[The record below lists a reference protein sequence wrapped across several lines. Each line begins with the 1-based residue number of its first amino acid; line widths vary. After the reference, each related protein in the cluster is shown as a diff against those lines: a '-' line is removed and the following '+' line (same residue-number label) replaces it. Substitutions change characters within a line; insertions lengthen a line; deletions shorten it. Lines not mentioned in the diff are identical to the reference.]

1 MNTSIAV
8 VSSSSV
14 AATDRVVACENA
26 VNLAEVDEKTEA
38 TVVEVFELDL
48 EHYPVSDDP
57 RKWSRLRK
65 NTCLF
70 LISCAAMIA
79 QLAANILNPAIEEIK
94 HDLNATSAQLSLSIS
109 LFLLLQGLVPLI
121 WSVISEFQ
129 GRRFVYLI
137 TLAIF
142 TVGSIIVA
150 LSKSMKL
157 IIAFCC
163 FQAVG
168 SSAVSS
174 LGSATLADI
183 FDPVERG
190 SKMGI
195 YYTAP
200 LLGPALG
207 PVFGGILTSALG
219 WRSIYWFLSILG
231 GISVFAF
238 VLLFRDT
245 FRKERSLVYR
255 DVVTKRLSQI
265 SGNID
270 SAKQITEK
278 ESIEQAGGVEKKTTP
293 STFVDVKLSFRD
305 MDPIKPIF
313 RVLKQRH
320 NIVILFASGLLAAFG
335 YLATYTSSRT
345 LGSKFDLGPLYIG
358 LVNISYGVGCV
369 ISSLTSGW
377 WSDLELKRIRELNGE
392 MYAEMRLRT
401 SVIGGTFLPAFIL
414 GLGWVSEEE
423 VNVAA
428 IAVML
433 FACGFFTTWMYT
445 SILAYIV
452 DANIGCSSGAT
463 ATNSAFRGLLSFV
476 ALETA
481 VPLQDGLGDG
491 ITYSIWAGLMVVCEL
506 LILLVYLKGRG
517 WRIPAEPVAKGNDVE
532 ERCYT

>member
-1 MNTSIAV
+1 MNTSIPV
-8 VSSSSV
+8 VSSPSV
-14 AATDRVVACENA
+14 AATIRVVAREDA
-26 VNLAEVDEKTEA
+26 IDLAEVDEKTEA
-38 TVVEVFELDL
+38 TVVEVLKLDL

-57 RKWSRLRK
+57 RTWSRLRK
-65 NTCLF
+65 NICLI

-79 QLAANILNPAIEEIK
+79 QLAANIQNPAMEEIK
-94 HDLNATSAQLSLSIS
+94 HDLNATNAQLSLSIS

-121 WSVISEFQ
+121 WSVVSEFQ

-137 TLAIF
+137 TLALF
-142 TVGSIIVA
+142 TAGSVVVA
-150 LSKSMKL
+150 LSKSIKL
-157 IIAFCC
+157 MIAFRCL
-163 FQAVG
+163 QAAG

-174 LGSATLADI
+174 LGSATLADM

-219 WRSIYWFLSILG
+219 WRSIFWFLSILG
-231 GISVFAF
+231 GTSVFAF
-238 VLLFRDT
+238 VLYFRDT

-255 DVVTKRLSQI
+255 DVVAKRLV
-265 SGNID
+265 
-270 SAKQITEK
+270 QITRNLGSVKQVAEK
-278 ESIEQAGGVEKKTTP
+278 ESIEQAEDIEKQTTP
-293 STFVDVKLSFRD
+293 STFVDVKLTFRD
-305 MDPIKPIF
+305 VDPIKPIF
-313 RVLKQRH
+313 RIVKQRH
-320 NIVILFASGLLAAFG
+320 NVVILFASGLLAAFG
-335 YLATYTSSRT
+335 FLATYASSRT
-345 LGSKFDLGPLYIG
+345 LGSDYDLGPLYIG
-358 LVNISYGVGCV
+358 LVNLSYGAGCV

-377 WSDLELKRIRELNGE
+377 WSDRELKRMKELNGE
-392 MYAEMRLRT
+392 TYAEMRLRT

-414 GLGWVSEEE
+414 GLGWVSEEK

-445 SILAYIV
+445 STLAYIV
-452 DANIGCSSGAT
+452 DANVGCSSSAT
-463 ATNSAFRGLLSFV
+463 ATNSAFRGLLSFI

-491 ITYSIWAGLMVVCEL
+491 ATYSIWAGLMAVCEL

-517 WRIPAEPVAKGNDVE
+517 WRVPANPTVKGNGVE
-532 ERCYT
+532 KS

>member
-65 NTCLF
+65 
-70 LISCAAMIA
+70 
-79 QLAANILNPAIEEIK
+79 LAANILNPAIEEIK

-129 GRRFVYLI
+129 GRRLKVCVLDYTSHIYRRIHHSCFEQEYE
-137 TLAIF
+137 
-142 TVGSIIVA
+142 
-150 LSKSMKL
+150 L

-293 STFVDVKLSFRD
+293 STFVD
-305 MDPIKPIF
+305 
-313 RVLKQRH
+313 
-320 NIVILFASGLLAAFG
+320 
-335 YLATYTSSRT
+335 
-345 LGSKFDLGPLYIG
+345 
-358 LVNISYGVGCV
+358 
-369 ISSLTSGW
+369 
-377 WSDLELKRIRELNGE
+377 
-392 MYAEMRLRT
+392 
-401 SVIGGTFLPAFIL
+401 
-414 GLGWVSEEE
+414 
-423 VNVAA
+423 
-428 IAVML
+428 
-433 FACGFFTTWMYT
+433 
-445 SILAYIV
+445 
-452 DANIGCSSGAT
+452 
-463 ATNSAFRGLLSFV
+463 
-476 ALETA
+476 
-481 VPLQDGLGDG
+481 
-491 ITYSIWAGLMVVCEL
+491 
-506 LILLVYLKGRG
+506 
-517 WRIPAEPVAKGNDVE
+517 
-532 ERCYT
+532 